1 MMHKIK
7 IIFSWLLIGVL
18 FLGALE
24 PGSDAF
30 AAKKNKY
37 IRMNVKSVTLSKNGM
52 YKLRLYNTKKSQTI
66 VFSSD
71 NESVATVASTTAQP
85 KLAVVTAVNPGN
97 TYVRA
102 TISNSR
108 GRVVRTLK
116 VKVKVTPYAVSVK
129 FGQKKIY
136 LNENKNIKLNT
147 IIKPNISQEIPL
159 YESSDTD
166 VATINSR
173 GVVTAVAVGEAVI
186 TATLLSSGQ
195 SASCTVVVKPEP
207 VETAPPAA
215 TSTTSA
221 AKNTRSAAASSSS
234 TLN

>member
-7 IIFSWLLIGVL
+7 IIFTWLLIGVF

-24 PGSDAF
+24 PGSEAF

-52 YKLRLYNTKKSQTI
+52 YKLRLYNTKKRQTI

-71 NESVATVASTTAQP
+71 NESIATVTSTTQP

-116 VKVKVTPYAVSVK
+116 VKIKVTPYAVSVK
-129 FGQKKIY
+129 LGKKKIY
-136 LNENKNIKLNT
+136 LNETKNTKLNT

-166 VATINSR
+166 VATVNSR
-173 GVVTAVAVGEAVI
+173 GIVTAVAAGEAVI

-207 VETAPPAA
+207 VETAPPDA

-221 AKNTRSAAASSSS
+221 AKNIRS
-234 TLN
+234 N

>member
-1 MMHKIK
+1 MHKIK

-52 YKLRLYNTKKSQTI
+52 YKLRLYNTKKRQTI

-71 NESVATVASTTAQP
+71 NESIATVTSTTQP

-129 FGQKKIY
+129 FGKKKIY
-136 LNENKNIKLNT
+136 LNETKNTKLNT

-166 VATINSR
+166 VATVNSR
-173 GVVTAVAVGEAVI
+173 GIVTAVAAGEAVI

-207 VETAPPAA
+207 VETVPPEA
-215 TSTTSA
+215 TCSVW
-221 AKNTRSAAASSSS
+221 
-234 TLN
+234 

>member
-52 YKLRLYNTKKSQTI
+52 YKLRLYNTKKRQTI

-71 NESVATVASTTAQP
+71 NESIATVTSTTQP

-116 VKVKVTPYAVSVK
+116 IKVKVTPYAVSVK
-129 FGQKKIY
+129 FGKKKIY
-136 LNENKNIKLNT
+136 LNETKNTKLNT

-166 VATINSR
+166 VATVNSR
-173 GVVTAVAVGEAVI
+173 GIVTAVAAGEAVI

-195 SASCTVVVKPEP
+195 SASCTVVVKPEL
-207 VETAPPAA
+207 VETVPPEA

-221 AKNTRSAAASSSS
+221 AKNIRS
-234 TLN
+234 N

>member
-52 YKLRLYNTKKSQTI
+52 YKLRLYNTKKRQTI

-71 NESVATVASTTAQP
+71 NESIATVTSTTQP

-108 GRVVRTLK
+108 GRVVHTLK

-129 FGQKKIY
+129 FGKKKIY
-136 LNENKNIKLNT
+136 LNETKNTKLNT

-166 VATINSR
+166 VAMVNSR
-173 GVVTAVAVGEAVI
+173 GIVTAVAAGEAVI

-207 VETAPPAA
+207 VETVPPEA

-221 AKNTRSAAASSSS
+221 AKNIRS
-234 TLN
+234 N

>member
-7 IIFSWLLIGVL
+7 IIFTWLLIGVF

-52 YKLRLYNTKKSQTI
+52 YKLRLYNTKKRQTI

-71 NESVATVASTTAQP
+71 NESIATVTSTTQP

-129 FGQKKIY
+129 FGKKKIY
-136 LNENKNIKLNT
+136 LNGTKNTKLNT

-166 VATINSR
+166 VATVNSR
-173 GVVTAVAVGEAVI
+173 GIVTAVAAGEAVI

-207 VETAPPAA
+207 VETAPPDA

-221 AKNTRSAAASSSS
+221 AKNIRS
-234 TLN
+234 N

>member
-7 IIFSWLLIGVL
+7 IIFSWLLIGIL

-37 IRMNVKSVTLSKNGM
+37 IRMNVKSITLSKNGM
-52 YKLRLYNTKKSQTI
+52 YKLRLYNTKKRQTI

-71 NESVATVASTTAQP
+71 NEAVATVVSTTQP

-129 FGQKKIY
+129 FGKKKIY
-136 LNENKNIKLNT
+136 LNETKNTKLNT

-166 VATINSR
+166 VATVNPR
-173 GVVTAVAVGEAVI
+173 GIVTAVAAGEAVI

-207 VETAPPAA
+207 VETAPPDA

-221 AKNTRSAAASSSS
+221 AKNIRS
-234 TLN
+234 N

>member
-1 MMHKIK
+1 MHKIK
-7 IIFSWLLIGVL
+7 IIFTWLLIGVF

-52 YKLRLYNTKKSQTI
+52 YKLRLYNTKKRQTI

-71 NESVATVASTTAQP
+71 NESIATVTSTTQP

-116 VKVKVTPYAVSVK
+116 VKIKVTPYAASVK
-129 FGQKKIY
+129 LGKKKIY
-136 LNENKNIKLNT
+136 LNETKNTKLNT

-166 VATINSR
+166 VATVNSR
-173 GVVTAVAVGEAVI
+173 GIVTAVAAGEAVI

-207 VETAPPAA
+207 VETAPPDA

-221 AKNTRSAAASSSS
+221 AKNIRS
-234 TLN
+234 N

>member
-52 YKLRLYNTKKSQTI
+52 YKLRLYNTKKRQTI

-71 NESVATVASTTAQP
+71 NESIATVTSTTQP
-85 KLAVVTAVNPGN
+85 KLAVVTAVTPGN

-129 FGQKKIY
+129 FGKEKIY
-136 LNENKNIKLNT
+136 LNETKNTKLNT

-166 VATINSR
+166 VATVNSR
-173 GVVTAVAVGEAVI
+173 GIVTAVAAGEAVI

-207 VETAPPAA
+207 VETVPPEA

-221 AKNTRSAAASSSS
+221 AKNIRS
-234 TLN
+234 N

>member
-7 IIFSWLLIGVL
+7 IIFTWLLIGVF

-24 PGSDAF
+24 PGSEAF

-52 YKLRLYNTKKSQTI
+52 YKLRLYNTKKRQTI

-71 NESVATVASTTAQP
+71 NESIATVTSTTQP

-129 FGQKKIY
+129 FGKKKIY
-136 LNENKNIKLNT
+136 LNETKNTKLNT

-166 VATINSR
+166 VATVNSR
-173 GVVTAVAVGEAVI
+173 GIVTAVAAGEAVI

-195 SASCTVVVKPEP
+195 SASCTVIVKPEP
-207 VETAPPAA
+207 VETAPPDA

-221 AKNTRSAAASSSS
+221 AKNIRS
-234 TLN
+234 N

>member
-52 YKLRLYNTKKSQTI
+52 YKLRLYNTKKRQTI

-71 NESVATVASTTAQP
+71 NESIATVTSTTQP

-129 FGQKKIY
+129 FGKKKNY
-136 LNENKNIKLNT
+136 LNETKNTKLNT

-166 VATINSR
+166 VATVNSR
-173 GVVTAVAVGEAVI
+173 GIVTAVAAGEAVI

-207 VETAPPAA
+207 VETVPPEA

-221 AKNTRSAAASSSS
+221 AKNIRS
-234 TLN
+234 N

>member
-1 MMHKIK
+1 MHKIK
-7 IIFSWLLIGVL
+7 IIFTWLLIGVF

-24 PGSDAF
+24 PGSEAF

-52 YKLRLYNTKKSQTI
+52 YKLRLYNTKKRQTI

-71 NESVATVASTTAQP
+71 NESIATVTSTTQP

-116 VKVKVTPYAVSVK
+116 VKIKVTSYAVSVK
-129 FGQKKIY
+129 LGKKKIY
-136 LNENKNIKLNT
+136 LNETKNTKLNT

-166 VATINSR
+166 VATVNSR
-173 GVVTAVAVGEAVI
+173 GIVTAVAAGEAVI

-207 VETAPPAA
+207 VETAPPDA

-221 AKNTRSAAASSSS
+221 AKNIRS
-234 TLN
+234 N

>member
-52 YKLRLYNTKKSQTI
+52 YKLRLYNTKKRQTI

-71 NESVATVASTTAQP
+71 NESIATVTSTTQP

-129 FGQKKIY
+129 FGKKKIY
-136 LNENKNIKLNT
+136 LNETKNTKLNT

-166 VATINSR
+166 VAMVNSR
-173 GVVTAVAVGEAVI
+173 GIVTAVAAGEAVI

-207 VETAPPAA
+207 VETVPPEA

-221 AKNTRSAAASSSS
+221 AKNIRS
-234 TLN
+234 N

>member
-52 YKLRLYNTKKSQTI
+52 YKLRLYNTKKRQTI

-71 NESVATVASTTAQP
+71 NESIATVTSTTQP
-85 KLAVVTAVNPGN
+85 KPAVVTAVNPGN

-129 FGQKKIY
+129 FGKKKIY
-136 LNENKNIKLNT
+136 LNETKNTKLNT

-166 VATINSR
+166 VATVNSR
-173 GVVTAVAVGEAVI
+173 GIVTAVAAGEAVI

-207 VETAPPAA
+207 VETVPPEA

-221 AKNTRSAAASSSS
+221 AKNIRS
-234 TLN
+234 N

>member
-1 MMHKIK
+1 MHKIK

-52 YKLRLYNTKKSQTI
+52 YKLRLYNTKKRQTI

-71 NESVATVASTTAQP
+71 NESIATVTSTTQP

-129 FGQKKIY
+129 YGKKKIY
-136 LNENKNIKLNT
+136 LNETKNTKLNT

-166 VATINSR
+166 VATVNSR
-173 GVVTAVAVGEAVI
+173 GIVTAVAAGEAVI

-207 VETAPPAA
+207 VETVPPEA

-221 AKNTRSAAASSSS
+221 AKNIRS
-234 TLN
+234 N

>member
-1 MMHKIK
+1 MHKIK
-7 IIFSWLLIGVL
+7 IIFTWLLIGIL

-52 YKLRLYNTKKSQTI
+52 YKLRLYNTKKRQTI

-71 NESVATVASTTAQP
+71 NESIATVTSTTQP

-129 FGQKKIY
+129 LGKKKIY
-136 LNENKNIKLNT
+136 LNETKNTKLNT

-166 VATINSR
+166 VATVNSR
-173 GVVTAVAVGEAVI
+173 GIVTAVAAGEAVI

-195 SASCTVVVKPEP
+195 SASCTVIVKPEP
-207 VETAPPAA
+207 VETAPPDA

-221 AKNTRSAAASSSS
+221 AKNIRS
-234 TLN
+234 N

>member
-52 YKLRLYNTKKSQTI
+52 YKLRLYNTKKRQTI

-71 NESVATVASTTAQP
+71 NESIATVTSTTQP

-129 FGQKKIY
+129 FGKKKIY
-136 LNENKNIKLNT
+136 LNETKNTKLNT

-173 GVVTAVAVGEAVI
+173 GIVTAVAAGEAVI

-195 SASCTVVVKPEP
+195 SASCTVVVKPEL
-207 VETAPPAA
+207 VETVPPEA

-221 AKNTRSAAASSSS
+221 AKNIRS
-234 TLN
+234 N

>member
-1 MMHKIK
+1 MMHKNK

-52 YKLRLYNTKKSQTI
+52 YKLRLYNTKKRQTI

-71 NESVATVASTTAQP
+71 NESIATVTSTTQP

-129 FGQKKIY
+129 FGKKKIY
-136 LNENKNIKLNT
+136 LNETKNSKLNT

-166 VATINSR
+166 VATVNSR
-173 GVVTAVAVGEAVI
+173 GIVTAVAAGEAVI

-207 VETAPPAA
+207 VETVPPEA

-221 AKNTRSAAASSSS
+221 AKNIRS
-234 TLN
+234 N

>member
-7 IIFSWLLIGVL
+7 IIFTWLLIGVF

-24 PGSDAF
+24 PGSEAF

-52 YKLRLYNTKKSQTI
+52 YKLRLYNTKKRQTI

-71 NESVATVASTTAQP
+71 NESIATVTSTTQP

-116 VKVKVTPYAVSVK
+116 VKIKVTPYAVSVK
-129 FGQKKIY
+129 FGKKKIY
-136 LNENKNIKLNT
+136 LNETKNTKLNT

-166 VATINSR
+166 VATVNSR
-173 GVVTAVAVGEAVI
+173 GIVTAVAAGEAVI

-207 VETAPPAA
+207 VETVPPEA

-221 AKNTRSAAASSSS
+221 AKNIRS
-234 TLN
+234 N

>member
-1 MMHKIK
+1 MHKIK

-52 YKLRLYNTKKSQTI
+52 YKLRLYNTKKRQTI

-71 NESVATVASTTAQP
+71 NESIATVTSTTQP

-129 FGQKKIY
+129 FGKKKIY
-136 LNENKNIKLNT
+136 LNETKNTKLNT

-166 VATINSR
+166 VATVNSR
-173 GVVTAVAVGEAVI
+173 GIVTAVAAGEAVI

-195 SASCTVVVKPEP
+195 SASCTVIVKPEP
-207 VETAPPAA
+207 VETAPPDA
-215 TSTTSA
+215 TSTTLA
-221 AKNTRSAAASSSS
+221 VKNIRS
-234 TLN
+234 N

>member
-1 MMHKIK
+1 MHKIK

-52 YKLRLYNTKKSQTI
+52 YKLRLYNTKKRQTI

-71 NESVATVASTTAQP
+71 NESIATVTSTTQP

-102 TISNSR
+102 TISNSC

-129 FGQKKIY
+129 FGKKKIY
-136 LNENKNIKLNT
+136 LNETKNTKLNT

-166 VATINSR
+166 VATVNSR
-173 GVVTAVAVGEAVI
+173 GIVTAVAAGEAVI

-207 VETAPPAA
+207 VETVPPEA

-221 AKNTRSAAASSSS
+221 AKNIRS
-234 TLN
+234 N

>member
-7 IIFSWLLIGVL
+7 IIFTWLLIGIL

-52 YKLRLYNTKKSQTI
+52 YKLRLYNTKKRQTI

-71 NESVATVASTTAQP
+71 NESIATVTSTTQP

-129 FGQKKIY
+129 LGKKKIY
-136 LNENKNIKLNT
+136 LNETKNTKLNT

-166 VATINSR
+166 VATVNFR
-173 GVVTAVAVGEAVI
+173 GIVTAVAAGEAVI

-195 SASCTVVVKPEP
+195 SASCTVIVKPEP
-207 VETAPPAA
+207 VETAPPDA

-221 AKNTRSAAASSSS
+221 AKNIRS
-234 TLN
+234 N

>member
-52 YKLRLYNTKKSQTI
+52 YKLRLYNTKKRQTI

-71 NESVATVASTTAQP
+71 NESITTVTSTTQP

-129 FGQKKIY
+129 FGKKKIY
-136 LNENKNIKLNT
+136 LNETKNTKLNT

-166 VATINSR
+166 VATVNSR
-173 GVVTAVAVGEAVI
+173 GIVTAVAAGEAVI

-207 VETAPPAA
+207 VETVPPEA

-221 AKNTRSAAASSSS
+221 AKNIRS
-234 TLN
+234 N

>member
-7 IIFSWLLIGVL
+7 IIFSWLLTGVL

-52 YKLRLYNTKKSQTI
+52 YKLRLYNTKKRQTI

-71 NESVATVASTTAQP
+71 NESIATVTSTTQP

-129 FGQKKIY
+129 FGKKKIY
-136 LNENKNIKLNT
+136 LNETKNTKLNT

-166 VATINSR
+166 VATVNSR
-173 GVVTAVAVGEAVI
+173 GIVTAVAAGEAVI

-207 VETAPPAA
+207 VETVPPEA

-221 AKNTRSAAASSSS
+221 AKNIRS
-234 TLN
+234 N

>member
-52 YKLRLYNTKKSQTI
+52 YKLRLYNTKKRQTI

-71 NESVATVASTTAQP
+71 NESIATVTSTTQP

-129 FGQKKIY
+129 FGKKKIY
-136 LNENKNIKLNT
+136 LNETKNTKLNT
-147 IIKPNISQEIPL
+147 IIKPNISQKIPL

-166 VATINSR
+166 VATVNSR
-173 GVVTAVAVGEAVI
+173 GIVTAVAAGEAVI

-207 VETAPPAA
+207 VETVPPEA

-221 AKNTRSAAASSSS
+221 AKNIRS
-234 TLN
+234 N

>member
-7 IIFSWLLIGVL
+7 IIFSWLLIGIL

-37 IRMNVKSVTLSKNGM
+37 IRMNVKSITLSKNGM
-52 YKLRLYNTKKSQTI
+52 YKLRLYNTKKRQTI

-71 NESVATVASTTAQP
+71 NEAVATVVSTTQP

-129 FGQKKIY
+129 FGKK
-136 LNENKNIKLNT
+136 K
-147 IIKPNISQEIPL
+147 
-159 YESSDTD
+159 
-166 VATINSR
+166 
-173 GVVTAVAVGEAVI
+173 
-186 TATLLSSGQ
+186 
-195 SASCTVVVKPEP
+195 
-207 VETAPPAA
+207 
-215 TSTTSA
+215 ST
-221 AKNTRSAAASSSS
+221 
-234 TLN
+234 

>member
-52 YKLRLYNTKKSQTI
+52 YKLRLYNTKKRQTI

-71 NESVATVASTTAQP
+71 NESIATVTSTTQP

-129 FGQKKIY
+129 FGKKKIY
-136 LNENKNIKLNT
+136 LNETKNTKLNT

-166 VATINSR
+166 VATVNSR
-173 GVVTAVAVGEAVI
+173 GIVTAVAAGEAVI
-186 TATLLSSGQ
+186 TATLFSSGQ

-207 VETAPPAA
+207 VETVPPEA

-221 AKNTRSAAASSSS
+221 AKNIRS
-234 TLN
+234 N

>member
-1 MMHKIK
+1 MHKIK
-7 IIFSWLLIGVL
+7 IIFSWLLIGIL

-37 IRMNVKSVTLSKNGM
+37 IRMNVKSITLSKNGM
-52 YKLRLYNTKKSQTI
+52 YKLRLYNTKKRQTI

-71 NESVATVASTTAQP
+71 NEAVATVVSTTQP

-129 FGQKKIY
+129 FGKKKIY
-136 LNENKNIKLNT
+136 LNETKNTKLNT

-166 VATINSR
+166 VSTVNSR
-173 GVVTAVAVGEAVI
+173 GIVTAVAAGEAVI

-207 VETAPPAA
+207 VETAPPDA

-221 AKNTRSAAASSSS
+221 AKNIRS
-234 TLN
+234 N

>member
-7 IIFSWLLIGVL
+7 IIFTWLLIGVF

-52 YKLRLYNTKKSQTI
+52 YKLRLYNTKKRQTI

-71 NESVATVASTTAQP
+71 NESIATVTSTTQP

-129 FGQKKIY
+129 FGKKKIY
-136 LNENKNIKLNT
+136 LNGTKNTKLNT

-166 VATINSR
+166 VATVNSR
-173 GVVTAVAVGEAVI
+173 GIVTAVAAGEAVI

-207 VETAPPAA
+207 VETVPPEA

-221 AKNTRSAAASSSS
+221 AKNIRS
-234 TLN
+234 N

>member
-7 IIFSWLLIGVL
+7 IIFSWLLIGIL

-37 IRMNVKSVTLSKNGM
+37 IRMNVKSISLSKNGM
-52 YKLRLYNTKKSQTI
+52 YKLRLYNTKKRQTI

-71 NESVATVASTTAQP
+71 NEAVATVVSTTQP

-129 FGQKKIY
+129 FGKKKIY
-136 LNENKNIKLNT
+136 LNETKNTKLNT

-166 VATINSR
+166 VATVNSR
-173 GVVTAVAVGEAVI
+173 GIVTAVAAGEAVI

-207 VETAPPAA
+207 VETAPPDA

-221 AKNTRSAAASSSS
+221 AKNIRS
-234 TLN
+234 N

>member
-1 MMHKIK
+1 MMHKNK

-52 YKLRLYNTKKSQTI
+52 YKLRLYNTKKRQTI

-71 NESVATVASTTAQP
+71 NESIATVTSTTQP

-129 FGQKKIY
+129 FGKKKIY
-136 LNENKNIKLNT
+136 LNETKNTKLNT

-166 VATINSR
+166 VATVNSR
-173 GVVTAVAVGEAVI
+173 GIVTAVAAGEAVI

-207 VETAPPAA
+207 VETVPPEA

-221 AKNTRSAAASSSS
+221 AKNIRS
-234 TLN
+234 N

>member
-52 YKLRLYNTKKSQTI
+52 YKLRLYNTKKRQTI

-71 NESVATVASTTAQP
+71 NESIATVTSTTQP
-85 KLAVVTAVNPGN
+85 KLAVVTAVTPGN

-129 FGQKKIY
+129 FGKKKIY
-136 LNENKNIKLNT
+136 LNETKNTKLNT

-166 VATINSR
+166 VATVNSR
-173 GVVTAVAVGEAVI
+173 GIVTAVAAGEAVI

-207 VETAPPAA
+207 VETVPPEA

-221 AKNTRSAAASSSS
+221 AKNIRS
-234 TLN
+234 N

>member
-37 IRMNVKSVTLSKNGM
+37 IRMNVKSVTLSKNEM
-52 YKLRLYNTKKSQTI
+52 YKLRLYNTKKRQTI

-71 NESVATVASTTAQP
+71 NESIATVTSTTQP

-129 FGQKKIY
+129 FGKKKIY
-136 LNENKNIKLNT
+136 LNETKNTKLNT

-166 VATINSR
+166 VATVNSR
-173 GVVTAVAVGEAVI
+173 GIVTAVAAGEAVI

-207 VETAPPAA
+207 VETVPPEA

-221 AKNTRSAAASSSS
+221 AKNIRS
-234 TLN
+234 N

>member
-52 YKLRLYNTKKSQTI
+52 YKLRLYNTKKRQTI

-71 NESVATVASTTAQP
+71 NESIATVTSTTQP
-85 KLAVVTAVNPGN
+85 KLAVMTAVNPGN

-129 FGQKKIY
+129 FGKKKIY
-136 LNENKNIKLNT
+136 LNETKNTKLNT

-166 VATINSR
+166 VATVNSR
-173 GVVTAVAVGEAVI
+173 GIVTAVAAGEAVI

-207 VETAPPAA
+207 VETVPPEA

-221 AKNTRSAAASSSS
+221 AKNIRS
-234 TLN
+234 N

>member
-52 YKLRLYNTKKSQTI
+52 YKLRLYNTKKRQTI

-71 NESVATVASTTAQP
+71 NESIATVTSTTQP

-129 FGQKKIY
+129 FGKKKIY
-136 LNENKNIKLNT
+136 LNETKNTKLNT

-166 VATINSR
+166 VATVNSR
-173 GVVTAVAVGEAVI
+173 GIVTAVAAGEAVI

-207 VETAPPAA
+207 VETIPPEA

-221 AKNTRSAAASSSS
+221 AKNIRS
-234 TLN
+234 N

>member
-37 IRMNVKSVTLSKNGM
+37 TRMNVKSVTLSKNGM
-52 YKLRLYNTKKSQTI
+52 YKLRLYNTKKRQTI

-71 NESVATVASTTAQP
+71 NESIATVTSTTQP

-129 FGQKKIY
+129 FGKKKIY
-136 LNENKNIKLNT
+136 LNETKNTKLNT

-166 VATINSR
+166 VATVNSR
-173 GVVTAVAVGEAVI
+173 GIVTAVAAGEAVI

-207 VETAPPAA
+207 VETVPPEA

-221 AKNTRSAAASSSS
+221 AKNIRS
-234 TLN
+234 N

>member
-7 IIFSWLLIGVL
+7 IIFTWLLIGVF

-24 PGSDAF
+24 PGSEAF

-52 YKLRLYNTKKSQTI
+52 YKLRLYNTKKRQTI

-71 NESVATVASTTAQP
+71 NESITTVTSTTQP

-116 VKVKVTPYAVSVK
+116 VKIKVTPYAVSVK
-129 FGQKKIY
+129 LGKKKIY
-136 LNENKNIKLNT
+136 LNETKNTKLNT

-166 VATINSR
+166 VATVNSR
-173 GVVTAVAVGEAVI
+173 GIVTAVAAGEAVI

-207 VETAPPAA
+207 VETAPPDA

-221 AKNTRSAAASSSS
+221 AKNIHS
-234 TLN
+234 N

>member
-52 YKLRLYNTKKSQTI
+52 YKLRLYNTKKRQTI

-71 NESVATVASTTAQP
+71 NESIATVTSTTQP

-116 VKVKVTPYAVSVK
+116 VKVKVKPYAVSVK
-129 FGQKKIY
+129 FGKKKIY
-136 LNENKNIKLNT
+136 LNETKNTKLNT

-166 VATINSR
+166 VATVNSR
-173 GVVTAVAVGEAVI
+173 GIVTAVAAGEAVI

-207 VETAPPAA
+207 VETVPPEA

-221 AKNTRSAAASSSS
+221 AKNIRS
-234 TLN
+234 N

>member
-1 MMHKIK
+1 MHKIK
-7 IIFSWLLIGVL
+7 IIFTWLLIGVF

-24 PGSDAF
+24 PGSEAF

-52 YKLRLYNTKKSQTI
+52 YKLRLYNTKKRQTI

-71 NESVATVASTTAQP
+71 NESIATVTSTTQP

-116 VKVKVTPYAVSVK
+116 VKIKVMPYAVSVK
-129 FGQKKIY
+129 LGKKKIY
-136 LNENKNIKLNT
+136 LNETKNTKLNT

-166 VATINSR
+166 VATVNSR
-173 GVVTAVAVGEAVI
+173 GIVTAVAAGEAVI

-207 VETAPPAA
+207 VETAPPDA

-221 AKNTRSAAASSSS
+221 AKNIRS
-234 TLN
+234 N

>member
-7 IIFSWLLIGVL
+7 IIFTWLLIGVF

-24 PGSDAF
+24 PGSEAF

-52 YKLRLYNTKKSQTI
+52 YKLRLYNTKKRQTI

-71 NESVATVASTTAQP
+71 NESIATVTSTTQP

-97 TYVRA
+97 THVRA

-129 FGQKKIY
+129 FGKKKIY
-136 LNENKNIKLNT
+136 LNETKNTKLNT

-166 VATINSR
+166 VATVNSR
-173 GVVTAVAVGEAVI
+173 GIVTAVAAGEAVI

-207 VETAPPAA
+207 VETAPPDA

-221 AKNTRSAAASSSS
+221 VKNIRS
-234 TLN
+234 N